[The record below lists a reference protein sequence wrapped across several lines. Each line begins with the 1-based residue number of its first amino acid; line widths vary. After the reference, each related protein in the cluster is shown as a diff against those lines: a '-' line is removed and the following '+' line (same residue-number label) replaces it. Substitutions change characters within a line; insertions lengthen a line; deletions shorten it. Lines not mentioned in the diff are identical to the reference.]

1 MGRCYGFRGG
11 GSRGARIV
19 GIVLMAA
26 GVLILGIV
34 ETNEDDYRAR
44 STLLLR
50 RQRVHTDMRLDTPL
64 TRT

>member
-26 GVLILGIV
+26 GVLVLLLSIPSGLT
-34 ETNEDDYRAR
+34 ERP
-44 STLLLR
+44 STLA
-50 RQRVHTDMRLDTPL
+50 
-64 TRT
+64 